1 MLKPPNG
8 KSRQNVRRSVND
20 KVWDEVWDEVLLLL
34 SMPFRPTNPEAPF
47 SNVVYLRSFWNCVRS
62 NRSVWLAR

>member
-20 KVWDEVWDEVLLLL
+20 KVWDEVWDEVLLPL

-47 SNVVYLRSFWNCVRS
+47 SNVLYLRSF
-62 NRSVWLAR
+62 

>member
-20 KVWDEVWDEVLLLL
+20 KVWDEVLLLL
-34 SMPFRPTNPEAPF
+34 SMQFRPTNPEAPF
-47 SNVVYLRSFWNCVRS
+47 SNVLYLRSF
-62 NRSVWLAR
+62 